1 MKKAALWLAAIVIT
15 LAAAYF
21 QRGTGPT
28 KPVYAKFTFEG
39 KEYQT
44 SLPRSWETT
53 ISPDEMKGDYKLLN
67 KELTQY
73 IFIDSLPD
81 HAEGVFI
88 YKIYPGEWE
97 NDTIITFRNGSGFHI
112 TMPALPPAAKIEYS
126 FYIKSSADTSA
137 VLPASSVRVGEES
150 VVLRFKGKVPMKAL
164 IPHIILMFAAMLLSN
179 FTGLAAY
186 AKSVNINRYAL
197 AVIIT
202 LGAGGLIF
210 GPFVQNYAFGE
221 FWTGWPFGGDLTDNK
236 TLVAFVVWLAAWLFN
251 TKKNSR
257 RYLYIAAAL
266 VMIIIFSI
274 PHSTAGSEYD
284 HSKGEIVTGR

>member
-1 MKKAALWLAAIVIT
+1 MKKVALWLAAIVIT
-15 LAAAYF
+15 LVAAHF

-28 KPVYAKFTFEG
+28 KPVIAKFSFEG
-39 KEYQT
+39 REYSV

-53 ISPDEMKGDYKLLN
+53 ISPKEMSGDYKLLN

-81 HAEGVFI
+81 NAEGVFI

-97 NDTIITFRNGSGFHI
+97 NDTIVPFRNGSAFHI

-126 FYIKSSADTSA
+126 FYIKSSSDTTSL
-137 VLPASSVRVGEES
+137 LPASAVRAGEENI
-150 VVLRFKGKVPMKAL
+150 VLRFKGKVPLKAL

-179 FTGLAAY
+179 FTGLAAVGKAVNVNKY
-186 AKSVNINRYAL
+186 AI

-236 TLVAFVVWLAAWLFN
+236 TLIAFVVWLAAWLLN
-251 TKKNSR
+251 TKKSSR
-257 RYLYIAAAL
+257 RYLYIVAAL